1 MFKEKLTPILQ
12 NPIQKIE
19 EEGTLLNLF
28 YEASITVTLKPD
40 QKKNAK
46 KENYRPVSFVKTDSK
61 PFPKW
66 YQIDS
71 QDKKIIHEQI
81 ESI

>member
-40 QKKNAK
+40 QKKMQK
-46 KENYRPVSFVKTDSK
+46 
-61 PFPKW
+61 
-66 YQIDS
+66 
-71 QDKKIIHEQI
+71 KKITGQYPLWKQI
-81 ESI
+81 QNPFLNDIK